1 MNKLVE
7 MQDYF
12 SSIPPE
18 SIFGLTLNIFLVI
31 LLSSVLSK
39 MYLIYGQSFSD
50 RKLLSR
56 VFVMLSLITMLVI
69 SVVKSSLAL
78 SLGLV
83 GALSIVRFRT
93 PIKEPE
99 DLAYLFF
106 AIAIGLGM
114 GAASRQLTVVV
125 SVIIFLYI
133 YYRAK
138 KYNIINDRSNLSL
151 TISGNSNLDKFKHE
165 EFVDI
170 IKSSSSRADITRFE
184 SSEDYY
190 ELAMYIEIDHFKKI
204 EDIRNNLLK
213 IDNKI
218 NIVFIDNGAGK
229 LI

>member
-7 MQDYF
+7 LQDYF
-12 SSIPPE
+12 SSVPPD
-18 SIFGLTLNIFLVI
+18 SIFGFSLNIFLVI

-39 MYLIYGQSFSD
+39 LYLIYGQSFSD
-50 RKLLSR
+50 RKQLAR
-56 VFVMLSLITMLVI
+56 VFVMLALITMLVI

-106 AIAIGLGM
+106 AMAIGLGI
-114 GAASRQLTVVV
+114 GAASRQLTVVI
-125 SVIIFLYI
+125 SVVIFLYI

-138 KYNIINDRSNLSL
+138 KYDVINDKSNLSL
-151 TISGNSNLDKFKHE
+151 TISGNNNLNKDNHE
-165 EFVDI
+165 NFMDT
-170 IKSSSSRADITRFE
+170 IKSFSTRADLTRFE

-190 ELAMYIEIDHFKKI
+190 ELAMYVEIDNFKKI
-204 EDIRNNLLK
+204 EEIRNSLLK
-213 IDNKI
+213 IDKKI